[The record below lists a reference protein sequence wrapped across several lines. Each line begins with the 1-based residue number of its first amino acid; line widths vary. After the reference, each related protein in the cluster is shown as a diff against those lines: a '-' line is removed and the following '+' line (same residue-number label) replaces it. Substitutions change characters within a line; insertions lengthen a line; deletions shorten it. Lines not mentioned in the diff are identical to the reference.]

1 MAEISH
7 VRMGVPEQATL
18 NRLLREGG
26 AQAFPQ
32 WLYAEPAPQPTIAWW
47 GVRGAPLQLLD
58 LAGDPGRARLFPRPF
73 DDWGEAPR
81 GLVLVTPDGER
92 AAADLAPALGSSW
105 LEAGEDEVLGARCRR
120 MPLGRAVLVLAEP
133 TADDGYAA
141 GCLEQDGEGPIA
153 VALDGTTLVGRRML
167 TNPIADGPATS
178 VRLGPGSAPTLIF
191 LPAR

>member
-32 WLYAEPAPQPTIAWW
+32 WLYAEPAPEPTIAWW

-58 LAGDPGRARLFPRPF
+58 PPADPARTRLFPRPF

-81 GLVLVTPDGER
+81 GLVLVTADSER
-92 AAADLAPALGSSW
+92 AARELAPALRTGW
-105 LEAGEDEVLGARCRR
+105 LDAGEDDLLAARCRR
-120 MPLGRAVLVLAEP
+120 TPVGRAVLVLGEP
-133 TADDGYAA
+133 SAADGYAA
-141 GCLEQDGEGPIA
+141 RCLERDGEGPIA
-153 VALDGTTLVGRRML
+153 VALDGTTAAGRTVL
-167 TNPIADGPATS
+167 TNPVDGGTATY
-178 VRLGPGSAPTLIF
+178 VRIGPGASPTLIF